1 MIFNGLVVNMRME
14 SATFGCAAVDSV
26 EESLAAGV
34 KMVAAGVAAIPI
46 RIKTTIA
53 VMGLASIAAIIMG
66 LLSASPTGGG
76 IGVAAGCGAAPTCS
90 RPCIS
95 PCWLRW

>member
-1 MIFNGLVVNMRME
+1 MIFNGLVVYIRME

-34 KMVAAGVAAIPI
+34 EMVAAGVE
-46 RIKTTIA
+46 
-53 VMGLASIAAIIMG
+53 M
-66 LLSASPTGGG
+66 
-76 IGVAAGCGAAPTCS
+76 VAAGCGAAPTCC

>member
-1 MIFNGLVVNMRME
+1 MIFNGLVVDIRME

-26 EESLAAGV
+26 EESLGVDRKMMAVDVKIMAAGV
-34 KMVAAGVAAIPI
+34 EM
-46 RIKTTIA
+46 
-53 VMGLASIAAIIMG
+53 
-66 LLSASPTGGG
+66 
-76 IGVAAGCGAAPTCS
+76 VAAGCGAAPTCC

>member
-1 MIFNGLVVNMRME
+1 MIFNGLVVDIRME

-26 EESLAAGV
+26 EESLGVDRKMMAVDVKIMAAGV
-34 KMVAAGVAAIPI
+34 EMVAAGVEMVAAG
-46 RIKTTIA
+46 
-53 VMGLASIAAIIMG
+53 VEM
-66 LLSASPTGGG
+66 
-76 IGVAAGCGAAPTCS
+76 VAAGCGAAPTCC

>member
-1 MIFNGLVVNMRME
+1 MIFNGLVVYIRME

-34 KMVAAGVAAIPI
+34 EMVAAGVEMVAAG
-46 RIKTTIA
+46 
-53 VMGLASIAAIIMG
+53 VEM
-66 LLSASPTGGG
+66 
-76 IGVAAGCGAAPTCS
+76 VAAGCGAAPTCC